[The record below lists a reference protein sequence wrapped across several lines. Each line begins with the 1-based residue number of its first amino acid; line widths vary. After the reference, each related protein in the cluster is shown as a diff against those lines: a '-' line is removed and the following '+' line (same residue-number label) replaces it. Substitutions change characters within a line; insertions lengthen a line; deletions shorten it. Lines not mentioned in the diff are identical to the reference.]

1 MRYTTI
7 IDITELDIYR
17 NVSCRLVYLHLACKS
32 GYHDDDRDTLH
43 LSIRRIAADVGIT
56 VSAARHAISQLMA
69 AQLLKRLDDGRWHVL
84 KWIVAT
90 PPTPRRQQQKQAS
103 DETNKMMDR
112 WEKQVEEYRQ
122 KVYAAVRQ
130 SSKDELQQ
138 WIAELAAGKKT
149 KHHGVT
155 IAPNANNIAWLQQ
168 VVDKM

>member
-7 IDITELDIYR
+7 IDVTELEIYR
-17 NVSCRLVYLHLACKS
+17 NVNCRLVYLHLVCKS
-32 GYHDDDRDTLH
+32 GYHDDDRDTLQ

-56 VSAARHAISQLMA
+56 ISAARHAIAQLMA

-84 KWIVAT
+84 KWIVAA
-90 PPTPRRQQQKQAS
+90 PPTPRRQQKQTS
-103 DETNKMMDR
+103 DDTNKLASRLDK
-112 WEKQVEEYRQ
+112 EIEEYRQ

-138 WIAELAAGKKT
+138 WLAELAAGKKT

-155 IAPNANNIAWLQQ
+155 IAPNTNNIAWLKQ
-168 VVDKM
+168 VIDKL